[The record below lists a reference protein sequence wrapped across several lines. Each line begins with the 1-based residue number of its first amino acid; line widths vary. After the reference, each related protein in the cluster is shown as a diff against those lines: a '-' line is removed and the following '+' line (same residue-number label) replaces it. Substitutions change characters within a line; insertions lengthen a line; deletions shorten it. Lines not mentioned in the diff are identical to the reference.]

1 MHIKIYC
8 SAAAGLFIVFF
19 VSSYILYNLI
29 EYRTHHHKALLLF
42 IYLPTPV
49 IKDINI
55 ACFVCI
61 QLNRLNIIS
70 DVLSLQ
76 QSQIFLI
83 IWYKAALS
91 TNEMATPTPL
101 VESVKDTID
110 NMLLLSA
117 LREDGKAELL
127 EILESIPGSKCL
139 VTDVQLGGLLNQ
151 VIVEGSRFLKDN
163 DVDHFKEL
171 RDEGLTF
178 TLDGV
183 HTVPDHIIYL
193 VRPQLP
199 LMSLIANQIKAADR
213 NGKV

>member
-83 IWYKAALS
+83 IW
-91 TNEMATPTPL
+91 
-101 VESVKDTID
+101 
-110 NMLLLSA
+110 
-117 LREDGKAELL
+117 
-127 EILESIPGSKCL
+127 
-139 VTDVQLGGLLNQ
+139 
-151 VIVEGSRFLKDN
+151 
-163 DVDHFKEL
+163 
-171 RDEGLTF
+171 
-178 TLDGV
+178 
-183 HTVPDHIIYL
+183 
-193 VRPQLP
+193 
-199 LMSLIANQIKAADR
+199 
-213 NGKV
+213 